1 MQMSDTN
8 HHIVPYRTYGLI
20 LLLLL
25 VLTGTSVAVTQ
36 IELTRWATV
45 VALLL
50 ASTKSAFVL
59 AIFMHLK
66 FDQNIY
72 KIMAT
77 LIILLVAVVIVLTFL
92 DYGFR

>member
-1 MQMSDTN
+1 MSDTT

-25 VLTGTSVAVTQ
+25 VLTGVSVAVTQ
-36 IELTRWATV
+36 IELTRWATI

-59 AIFMHLK
+59 AVFMHLK
-66 FDQNIY
+66 FDQTIY
-72 KIMAT
+72 KVMVIF
-77 LIILLVAVVIVLTFL
+77 IILVMTAVIVLTFF

>member
-1 MQMSDTN
+1 MSDTT
-8 HHIVPYRTYGLI
+8 HHIVPYSTYALI

-25 VLTGTSVAVTQ
+25 VLTGISVAVTQ

-45 VALLL
+45 VALLI

-59 AIFMHLK
+59 AVFMHLK
-66 FDQNIY
+66 FDQAVYRVMTISVVLL
-72 KIMAT
+72 
-77 LIILLVAVVIVLTFL
+77 LIAVIVFTFI

>member
-1 MQMSDTN
+1 MSDTT
-8 HHIVPYRTYGLI
+8 HHIVPYRTYALI

-45 VALLL
+45 VALLI

-59 AIFMHLK
+59 GIFMHLK
-66 FDQNIY
+66 FDQSVY
-72 KIMAT
+72 KVMAT
-77 LIILLVAVVIVLTFL
+77 FVVLVLIAVIVLTFF

>member
-1 MQMSDTN
+1 MSDTT

-20 LLLLL
+20 LVLLLT
-25 VLTGTSVAVTQ
+25 LTGISVAVTQ
-36 IELTRWATV
+36 IELTRWATI
-45 VALLL
+45 VALLI

-66 FDQNIY
+66 FDQKVYRVMTIFVV
-72 KIMAT
+72 
-77 LIILLVAVVIVLTFL
+77 LVVIAVIVLTFF

>member
-1 MQMSDTN
+1 MSDTK
-8 HHIVPYRTYGLI
+8 HHIVPYRTYALI

-25 VLTGTSVAVTQ
+25 ILTGISVAVTQ
-36 IELTRWATV
+36 IELTRWAML

-50 ASTKSAFVL
+50 AATKSSIVL

-66 FDQNIY
+66 FDQRVY
-72 KIMAT
+72 RVMAIFVVM
-77 LIILLVAVVIVLTFL
+77 IIVAVIVLTFF

>member
-1 MQMSDTN
+1 MSDSS
-8 HHIVPYRTYGLI
+8 HHIVSYRTYGLI

-36 IELTRWATV
+36 IELTRWATP

-50 ASTKSAFVL
+50 ATTKTIFVL
-59 AIFMHLK
+59 AVFMHLK
-66 FDQNIY
+66 FDTRLFR
-72 KIMAT
+72 IMVP
-77 LIILLVAVVIVLTFL
+77 LIFLLLVVVIVFTFL

>member
-1 MQMSDTN
+1 MSDTT
-8 HHIVPYRTYGLI
+8 HHIVPYRTYALI

-25 VLTGTSVAVTQ
+25 VLTGISVAVTQ

-45 VALLL
+45 VALLI
-50 ASTKSAFVL
+50 ASTKSAIVL

-66 FDQNIY
+66 FDQSVY
-72 KIMAT
+72 KVMAISVVLL
-77 LIILLVAVVIVLTFL
+77 LIAVIVLTFF

>member
-1 MQMSDTN
+1 MSDKS

-36 IELTRWATV
+36 IELSRWATLA
-45 VALLL
+45 ALLL
-50 ASTKSAFVL
+50 ASTKSTLVL
-59 AIFMHLK
+59 AVFMHLK
-66 FDQNIY
+66 FDQRVY
-72 KIMAT
+72 RVMA
-77 LIILLVAVVIVLTFL
+77 IFVMMVILAVIVLTFF

>member
-1 MQMSDTN
+1 MSDST
-8 HHIVPYRTYGLI
+8 HHIVPYRTFALI

-36 IELTRWATV
+36 IELTRWAML

-59 AIFMHLK
+59 AIFMHLR
-66 FDQNIY
+66 FDQRVY
-72 KIMAT
+72 KVMA
-77 LIILLVAVVIVLTFL
+77 IFVVLVITAVIVLTFF

>member
-1 MQMSDTN
+1 MSDTS
-8 HHIVPYRTYGLI
+8 HHIVPYSTYGLI

-36 IELTRWATV
+36 IELTKWSTA

-50 ASTKSAFVL
+50 ACTKSAFVL

-66 FDQNIY
+66 FDQKIFR
-72 KIMAT
+72 IMAV
-77 LIILLVAVVIVLTFL
+77 LIILLLASVIIITFL
-92 DYGFR
+92 DYAFR

>member
-1 MQMSDTN
+1 MSDTT

-20 LLLLL
+20 LILLL

-36 IELTRWATV
+36 IELTTWSTA
-45 VALLL
+45 VALLI

-66 FDQNIY
+66 FDQRVY
-72 KIMAT
+72 KVMAVFVV
-77 LIILLVAVVIVLTFL
+77 LVVIAVFVLTFL

>member
-1 MQMSDTN
+1 MSDTT

-25 VLTGTSVAVTQ
+25 VLTATSVAVTQ
-36 IELTRWATV
+36 IELTKWSTA
-45 VALLL
+45 VALLI

-66 FDQNIY
+66 FDQ
-72 KIMAT
+72 KIFRVMAI
-77 LIILLVAVVIVLTFL
+77 LIILLLVSVIIVTFL
-92 DYGFR
+92 DYAFR

>member
-1 MQMSDTN
+1 MSDTI
-8 HHIVPYRTYGLI
+8 HHIVPYRTYALI

-45 VALLL
+45 VALLI

-59 AIFMHLK
+59 AVFMHLK
-66 FDQNIY
+66 FDQAVY
-72 KIMAT
+72 KVMTISVVLL
-77 LIILLVAVVIVLTFL
+77 LIAVIVFTFL

>member
-1 MQMSDTN
+1 MSDTT

-20 LLLLL
+20 LALLL
-25 VLTGTSVAVTQ
+25 VLTATSVAVTQ
-36 IELTRWATV
+36 IELTKWSTA

-66 FDQNIY
+66 FDQ
-72 KIMAT
+72 KIFRVMVI
-77 LIILLVAVVIVLTFL
+77 LIILLLAAVIIVTFL
-92 DYGFR
+92 DYAFR

>member
-1 MQMSDTN
+1 MSDTS

-66 FDQNIY
+66 FDHSIY
-72 KIMAT
+72 KIMA
-77 LIILLVAVVIVLTFL
+77 IFVVLVVTAVIVLTFF

>member
-1 MQMSDTN
+1 MSDTT
-8 HHIVPYRTYGLI
+8 HHIVPYRTYALI

-25 VLTGTSVAVTQ
+25 VLTATSVAVTQ
-36 IELTRWATV
+36 IELTRWATI

-50 ASTKSAFVL
+50 ASTKSAIVL

-66 FDQNIY
+66 FDQRIY
-72 KIMAT
+72 KVMVVF
-77 LIILLVAVVIVLTFL
+77 IILVMAALLVLTFF

>member
-1 MQMSDTN
+1 MSDTN

-25 VLTGTSVAVTQ
+25 VLTATSVAVTQ
-36 IELTRWATV
+36 IELTKWSTA

-66 FDQNIY
+66 FDQ
-72 KIMAT
+72 KIFRVMAI
-77 LIILLVAVVIVLTFL
+77 LIILLLVAVIIVTFL
-92 DYGFR
+92 DYAFR